1 MANISDAIL
10 RALLD
15 GVLTDL
21 MIKTTGSMV
30 YLDDG
35 TTLSAKLADI
45 IAGVNKKANAADV
58 TNYVQKTQPSG
69 MKAGD
74 LWAQII

>member
-15 GVLTDL
+15 GITADRVATW
-21 MIKTTGSMV
+21 
-30 YLDDG
+30 DG
-35 TTLSAKLADI
+35 KGTFYI
-45 IAGVNKKANAADV
+45 
-58 TNYVQKTQPSG
+58 QKTQPSG
-69 MKAGD
+69 MNAGD